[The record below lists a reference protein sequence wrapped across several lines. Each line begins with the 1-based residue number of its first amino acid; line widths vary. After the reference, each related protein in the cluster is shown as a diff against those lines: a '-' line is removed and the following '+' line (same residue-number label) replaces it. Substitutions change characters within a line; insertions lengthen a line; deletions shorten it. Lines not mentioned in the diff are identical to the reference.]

1 MVSLPLGL
9 AVDHVHEGLE
19 EPGRR
24 RSKTV
29 AEQAKLALQAL
40 EAQAET
46 PKKTAVDEL
55 KDLTLRAK
63 CSSALRAWFRY
74 FDKDQN
80 YRIDVKEFDKGLKEL
95 KFGGGKEECLKLWQ
109 DLDDDNS
116 GEISFEEFAPQEA
129 ELWNKFRH
137 FAGSIFNGSKDMI
150 FQLKGYY
157 AEINLLDPPNDEV
170 LYEREFCDSL
180 IGFGWQQGEEL
191 LLWDAFC
198 SDGQGL
204 AVPCIYFKNLRWVD
218 REVKIF
224 KMKQAAKK
232 KAEKMTGVKQRI
244 IQEAQLALKSFK
256 AFMKKQFGNSFRA
269 WRQAL
274 DLDGSMNL
282 QRAELFK
289 AVKALN
295 WKGNCRALW
304 KALDHDFSGITT
316 IEEFDPDTAQV
327 IAHFREWA
335 VSMVENSRKPS
346 DIFELVDR
354 HNRKKLSH
362 AQFQQELEHH
372 GYTKKTKQ
380 LIHMLD
386 WQDKK
391 YICDRDLAFLDI
403 WRPPAFLTGT
413 PDPAAAA
420 AFKKQL
426 VTRHGH
432 ILKAWRFAMDKDGS
446 NSCNWHEFQEAAK
459 LVRFHGN
466 LAGVW
471 LALDADLSGSISLKE
486 IDEDANDCLVEF
498 KKWADEEFGGVRSA
512 FKVLDADGSG
522 ALHFKE
528 FKAACRNYGF
538 PGDCKM
544 LFQCLDQ
551 QGEGALQPHEVFFL
565 DKWLLDDPAQY
576 GLPDPEASKDKRR
589 LDPDG
594 DRMLEYFT
602 DTPGPGHYKLP
613 ESMAQKDHCP
623 TARYCGAFTMQ
634 GRQALYLGHHRHSHV
649 SPAKYSPSLKATA
662 RRQPAYTFSRPKSA
676 APKLSGAHS
685 PASPTVPVSKRRQSR
700 CGPGPGSYDL
710 SATGDGPRFTM
721 RPRRALPLH
730 PHVGPREFFLVE
742 S

>member
-24 RSKTV
+24 CSKTV